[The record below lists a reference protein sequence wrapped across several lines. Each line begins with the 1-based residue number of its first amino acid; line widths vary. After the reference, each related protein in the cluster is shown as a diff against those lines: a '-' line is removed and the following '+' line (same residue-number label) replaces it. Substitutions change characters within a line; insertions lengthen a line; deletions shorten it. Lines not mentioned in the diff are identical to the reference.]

1 MFIGV
6 HAWLKRWVISC
17 GIGAVAFAWNAA
29 AQPTTTSS
37 GQAYPA
43 KPIRIVVPY
52 APGGGVDI
60 IARATAQELAKRIH
74 QQVIVDNRTGAGGN
88 VGSEHAAKSAP
99 DGYTLLMASPANT
112 INPSLYTKM
121 PYDPL
126 RDLAAVALIAQVPA
140 VLIANRS
147 LPVQNVKQL
156 VALARARPGAL
167 TYGSGGSGTTEHLA
181 AEMFKAAAGIDML
194 HVPYKGG
201 AQVITDVIGGQIAM
215 MFINQVGA
223 LPQIQAGK
231 VKALAVAGANRSPQ
245 LPEVPT
251 VVESGYKDFVVSVWW
266 GVMGPSAMPREVITY
281 LNREIVAGLASPEMK
296 ERMQTMSAQPIGG
309 TPEQFAAFFAA
320 ETKRWAPI
328 VKASGAK
335 AE

>member
-1 MFIGV
+1 MFIFV
-6 HAWLKRWVISC
+6 HLRRKKFLLVPF
-17 GIGAVAFAWNAA
+17 AVAITFTHGAI
-29 AQPTTTSS
+29 AQN
-37 GQAYPA
+37 YPV
-43 KPIRIVVPY
+43 KPIRVIVPY

-60 IARATAQELAKRIH
+60 IARATAQELTRRVN
-74 QQVIVDNRTGAGGN
+74 QQVIVENRTGAGGN

-112 INPSLYTKM
+112 INPSLYAKM
-121 PYDPL
+121 PYEPL
-126 RDLAAVALIAQVPA
+126 RDLAAVALIAQVPS
-140 VLIANRS
+140 VLIANKS

-156 VALARARPGAL
+156 VALAKARPGAL
-167 TYGSGGSGTTEHLA
+167 TFGSGGSGTTEHLA
-181 AEMFKAAAGIDML
+181 SEMFKATAGIDML

-201 AQVITDVIGGQIAM
+201 AQVLTDLIGGQIAM

-223 LPQIQAGK
+223 LPHIQAGK
-231 VKALAVAGANRSPQ
+231 VKALAVAGATRSPA

-251 VVESGYKDFVVSVWW
+251 VVESGYKDFIVSVWW
-266 GVMGPSAMPREVITY
+266 GVMGPAAMPREVVSY

-296 ERMQTMSAQPIGG
+296 ERLHNMSAQPIGG

-328 VKASGAK
+328 VKASSAK
-335 AE
+335 AD